1 MDAVERHGALHA
13 LDHAALFWTGALTWV
28 SLLGVDPVRGS
39 PGPIGLMT
47 ALVAWMAPMAL
58 LGAFYT
64 GATRVLVAAY
74 AHGSAPLADQ
84 HTAGMVMW
92 LGGMAVVAPVAVV
105 ATIRGL
111 WAEEQRQRRR
121 EQLEALR

>member
-1 MDAVERHGALHA
+1 
-13 LDHAALFWTGALTWV
+13 
-28 SLLGVDPVRGS
+28 
-39 PGPIGLMT
+39 
-47 ALVAWMAPMAL
+47 
-58 LGAFYT
+58 
-64 GATRVLVAAY
+64 
-74 AHGSAPLADQ
+74 
-84 HTAGMVMW
+84 MVMW